1 MLAVRA
7 TPYSWTM
14 ARQPRRIHPGSLYHL
29 ISRFVDREW
38 FIETER
44 ERQFYLR
51 LLGRALERSNW
62 RCVAF
67 AIMSNHIHLA
77 AIAGTDPLDSW
88 IRRVHSPFA
97 DTMNRLHERIGAMF
111 VRGPK
116 ALPVEP
122 SGVGNVIAYI
132 HNNPVRAN
140 IVRAASES
148 SWTSHRSY
156 LGVAGAPSW
165 LHVAEGL
172 QLAKIDRAAFD
183 RWVNDDDRLAFDD
196 SFDETAEEAVV
207 EPVPNATLDVRLLVE
222 ATARTLG
229 IPVAQLCSR
238 RRSESEVTGRE
249 VVVRCGQHFGV
260 RPIEISRA
268 LGVSQQAV
276 SAIGR
281 RRLEPGTLALAD
293 RVSKRLGSC
302 ESCD

>member
-1 MLAVRA
+1 
-7 TPYSWTM
+7 
-14 ARQPRRIHPGSLYHL
+14 
-29 ISRFVDREW
+29 
-38 FIETER
+38 
-44 ERQFYLR
+44 
-51 LLGRALERSNW
+51 
-62 RCVAF
+62 
-67 AIMSNHIHLA
+67 
-77 AIAGTDPLDSW
+77 
-88 IRRVHSPFA
+88 
-97 DTMNRLHERIGAMF
+97 MNRLHERIGAMF

-207 EPVPNATLDVRLLVE
+207 EPVPNTTLDVRLLVE

>member
-1 MLAVRA
+1 
-7 TPYSWTM
+7 M
-14 ARQPRRIHPGSLYHL
+14 ARQPRRIHPGSVYHL

-38 FIETER
+38 FIEKER
-44 ERQFYLR
+44 ERRFYLR
-51 LLGRALERSNW
+51 LLGRALEESNW
-62 RCVAF
+62 RCLAF

-77 AIAGTDPLDSW
+77 TVAGTDSLDSW

-97 DTMNRLHERIGAMF
+97 DTMNRSHERIGAMF

-122 SGVGNVIAYI
+122 SGVGNVIAYL

-140 IVRAASES
+140 IVRAAAKS

-156 LGVAGAPSW
+156 IGVNPAPSW
-165 LHVAEGL
+165 LHVTEGL
-172 QLAKIDRAAFD
+172 QRANLDRATFD
-183 RWVNDDDRLAFDD
+183 RWVNDDDRLAFDKAFEAD
-196 SFDETAEEAVV
+196 TAGEAVI
-207 EPVPNATLDVRLLVE
+207 EPVPKATLDVRLIVE
-222 ATARTLG
+222 ATAQTLE

-238 RRSESEVTGRE
+238 RRSESEVLGRE
-249 VVVRCGQHFGV
+249 VVVRCGQHLGV

-281 RRLEPGTLALAD
+281 RMLDPGTLALAD
-293 RVSKRLGSC
+293 RVSKRLRSC
-302 ESCD
+302 GVVTDPAR